1 MPDPGPFC
9 EGDGWTPVDPSD
21 LPEQLLRL
29 TMEHGWGYLGE
40 LYGVYGRW
48 RNCSHFSE
56 LQLAAEGCRNVRV
69 AVGSGGLRQ
78 CYLLSPCSVEGST
91 WWLSMNETC
100 PLQEEGWVFVE
111 AIVAWEGSS
120 PPTQELRLE
129 VALSGAESFKQEE
142 PEVYSEPNL
151 PCGGPGEQC
160 CYHDFEWTGNVTCG
174 AGLACVACPDW
185 GRPICQPCGESQ
197 PLFARGLG
205 VQGVVRCLSVQC

>member
-1 MPDPGPFC
+1 MLLNGVTLLATLAATALLCQLATGAPPPDMPDPGPFC

-78 CYLLSPCSVEGST
+78 CYLLSPCSVEVGERRDQPHNKTLAYAST
-91 WWLSMNETC
+91 ALRRCPHLPSTCCLS
-100 PLQEEGWVFVE
+100 
-111 AIVAWEGSS
+111 
-120 PPTQELRLE
+120 
-129 VALSGAESFKQEE
+129 
-142 PEVYSEPNL
+142 
-151 PCGGPGEQC
+151 
-160 CYHDFEWTGNVTCG
+160 
-174 AGLACVACPDW
+174 AGLNLVAVH
-185 GRPICQPCGESQ
+185 E
-197 PLFARGLG
+197 
-205 VQGVVRCLSVQC
+205 